1 MNYST
6 IKKAL
11 VFSLVAALGLNEVS
25 LAQNATSSSAKVFG
39 GRAQYRTWS
48 LGINAGV
55 LTPGVIIGGTNDFN
69 KANLNLGYGLSL
81 RKQLGHAFGLEL
93 AAVSGKISGE
103 NVANDGQKD
112 NKIDVGSPGIGSN
125 KSFETDLA
133 AAVSLAGIVNVATVD
148 FLKRENAVNFTVK
161 TGLGLAYYAPSVV
174 TAGGKAID
182 WKGKAGEYNGTGTRT
197 NVREMFIPVGLGVK
211 FKVSERVNFD
221 LGYTMNFLD
230 GDNLDGTYTIGSQ
243 TVPNTKGT
251 IKDKWAYTSAG
262 LEFSLGSTAKPNLDW
277 VNPLALMYDELN
289 DPTLRQE
296 LEALKGR
303 VSVLEAADLLKDS
316 DGDGVANKLDK
327 CPNTEAGIK
336 VDGSGCPLDVD
347 ADGIPDSKDAC
358 PTVKGTAALN
368 GCPEIVKVAMSL
380 AIQFEF
386 NSSVLK
392 TSAYSNLDKL
402 SSDLKANSSDI
413 VQLDGHASAE
423 GTEEYNM
430 SLSRDRANSVKTYL
444 VNSGIA
450 ASRVAVTAHGESR
463 PVASNATEAGR
474 VENRRVE
481 VKQQ

>member
-6 IKKAL
+6 IKKAI
-11 VFSLVAALGLNEVS
+11 VFSLVAMLALGEVS
-25 LAQNATSSSAKVFG
+25 LAQTATSSSAKVFG
-39 GRAQYRTWS
+39 GRSQYRTWN

-55 LTPGVIIGGTNDFN
+55 MAPLVAIGGTNDFTN
-69 KANLNLGYGLSL
+69 WSPSLGYGATL
-81 RKQLGHAFGLEL
+81 RKQLGHAFGLE
-93 AAVSGKISGE
+93 AAFQAGKLTYD
-103 NVANDGQKD
+103 NDGATI
-112 NKIDVGSPGIGSN
+112 NLGSGPRTDGVTQISN
-125 KSFETDLA
+125 ALSLM
-133 AAVSLAGIVNVATVD
+133 AVANVATVD
-148 FLKRENAVNFTVK
+148 FLKRENSVNFIV
-161 TGLGLAYYAPSVV
+161 
-174 TAGGKAID
+174 
-182 WKGKAGEYNGTGTRT
+182 KAGIGHAAYHWDEINPNSTPAAGTYGPDRDR
-197 NVREMFIPVGLGVK
+197 NNIRNQFVPVGAAVK

-230 GDNLDGTYTIGSQ
+230 ADDLDGT
-243 TVPNTKGT
+243 KGKGFT
-251 IKDKWAYTSAG
+251 KDKWSYTSAG
-262 LEFSLGSTAKPNLDW
+262 LEFSLGSAAKPNLDW
-277 VNPLALMYDELN
+277 VNPVALMYDELK

-296 LEALKGR
+296 VEALKGR
-303 VSVLEAADLLKDS
+303 VSALEAADLLKDS
-316 DGDGVANKLDK
+316 DGDGVADKLDK

-347 ADGIPDSKDAC
+347 ADGVPDSKDAC

-368 GCPEIVKVAMSL
+368 GCPEFNAGPAI

-392 TSAYSNLDKL
+392 TSAYSTLDKL
-402 SSDLKANSSDI
+402 SSDLKANSSAI

-450 ASRVAVTAHGESR
+450 ASRIAVTAYGESR

-474 VENRRVE
+474 TQNRRVE
-481 VKQQ
+481 FKQQ

>member
-6 IKKAL
+6 FKKAL
-11 VFSLVAALGLNEVS
+11 VFSLVAMLALGEVS
-25 LAQNATSSSAKVFG
+25 LAQTATSSSAKVFG
-39 GRAQYRTWS
+39 GRSQYRTWN

-55 LTPGVIIGGTNDFN
+55 MAPLVAIGGTNDFSN
-69 KANLNLGYGLSL
+69 WSPSLGYGATL
-81 RKQLGHAFGLEL
+81 RKQLGHAFGIEG
-93 AAVSGKISGE
+93 AFQSGKLTYD
-103 NVANDGQKD
+103 NDGATI
-112 NKIDVGSPGIGSN
+112 NLGSGPR
-125 KSFETDLA
+125 TDGVTQISTLSLM
-133 AAVSLAGIVNVATVD
+133 AVANVATVD
-148 FLKRENAVNFTVK
+148 FLRRENAVNFIV
-161 TGLGLAYYAPSVV
+161 
-174 TAGGKAID
+174 
-182 WKGKAGEYNGTGTRT
+182 KAGVGASAYHWDEINPNSTPAANAYGPDRDRKNIR
-197 NVREMFIPVGLGVK
+197 NQFIPVGAAVK

-230 GDNLDGTYTIGSQ
+230 ADDLDGT
-243 TVPNTKGT
+243 KGKGFT
-251 IKDKWAYTSAG
+251 KDKWSYTSAG
-262 LEFSLGSTAKPNLDW
+262 LEFSLGSAAKPNLDW
-277 VNPLALMYDELN
+277 VNPLALMYDELK

-296 LEALKGR
+296 VEALKGR
-303 VSVLEAADLLKDS
+303 VSALEAADLLKDS
-316 DGDGVANKLDK
+316 DGDGVADKLDK

-368 GCPEIVKVAMSL
+368 GCPEFKAGPAI

-392 TSAYSNLDKL
+392 TTAYSTLDKL
-402 SSDLKANSSDI
+402 SADLKANSSAM

-450 ASRVAVTAHGESR
+450 ASRIAVTAYGESR

-474 VENRRVE
+474 MENRRVE
-481 VKQQ
+481 FKQQ

>member
-11 VFSLVAALGLNEVS
+11 VFSLVALLALGEVS
-25 LAQNATSSSAKVFG
+25 LAQTATSSSAKVFG
-39 GRAQYRTWS
+39 GRSQYRTWN

-55 LTPGVIIGGTNDFN
+55 MAPIVAIGGTNDFTN
-69 KANLNLGYGLSL
+69 WSPSLGYGATL
-81 RKQLGHAFGLEL
+81 RKQLGHAFGIE
-93 AAVSGKISGE
+93 AAFQAGKLTYD
-103 NVANDGQKD
+103 NDGATI
-112 NKIDVGSPGIGSN
+112 NLGLGSRTDGVTQISN
-125 KSFETDLA
+125 ALSLM
-133 AAVSLAGIVNVATVD
+133 AVANVATVD
-148 FLKRENAVNFTVK
+148 FLQRENAVNFIV
-161 TGLGLAYYAPSVV
+161 
-174 TAGGKAID
+174 
-182 WKGKAGEYNGTGTRT
+182 KAGIGHAAYHWDEINPNATPAAGTYGPDRDR
-197 NVREMFIPVGLGVK
+197 NNIRNQFVPVGAAVK

-230 GDNLDGTYTIGSQ
+230 ADDLDGT
-243 TVPNTKGT
+243 KGKGFT
-251 IKDKWAYTSAG
+251 KDKWSYTSAG

-277 VNPLALMYDELN
+277 VNPLALMYDELK

-296 LEALKGR
+296 VEALKGR
-303 VSVLEAADLLKDS
+303 VSALEAADLLKDS
-316 DGDGVANKLDK
+316 DGDGVADKLDK

-368 GCPEIVKVAMSL
+368 GCPEFKAGPAI

-392 TSAYSNLDKL
+392 TTAYSTLDKL
-402 SSDLKANSSDI
+402 SSDLKANSSAM

-450 ASRVAVTAHGESR
+450 ASRIAVTAYGESR

-474 VENRRVE
+474 SENRRVE
-481 VKQQ
+481 FKQQ

>member
-11 VFSLVAALGLNEVS
+11 VFSLVALLALGEVS
-25 LAQNATSSSAKVFG
+25 LAQTATSSSAKVFG
-39 GRAQYRTWS
+39 GRSQYRTWN

-55 LTPGVIIGGTNDFN
+55 MAPLVAIGGTNDFSN
-69 KANLNLGYGLSL
+69 WSPSLGYGATI
-81 RKQLGHAFGLEL
+81 RKQLGHAFGIEG
-93 AAVSGKISGE
+93 AFQAGKLTYD
-103 NVANDGQKD
+103 NDGATI
-112 NKIDVGSPGIGSN
+112 NLGSGPR
-125 KSFETDLA
+125 TDGVTQISA
-133 AAVSLAGIVNVATVD
+133 ALSLMAVANVATVD
-148 FLKRENAVNFTVK
+148 FLKRENAVNFIV
-161 TGLGLAYYAPSVV
+161 
-174 TAGGKAID
+174 
-182 WKGKAGEYNGTGTRT
+182 KAGIGATAYHWDEINPNSTPAAGTYGPDRDR
-197 NVREMFIPVGLGVK
+197 NNIRNQFVPVGAAVK

-230 GDNLDGTYTIGSQ
+230 ADDLDGT
-243 TVPNTKGT
+243 KGKGFT
-251 IKDKWAYTSAG
+251 KDKWSYTSAG
-262 LEFSLGSTAKPNLDW
+262 LEFSLGSAAKPNLDW
-277 VNPLALMYDELN
+277 VNLLALMYDELK

-296 LEALKGR
+296 VEALKGR
-303 VSVLEAADLLKDS
+303 VSALEAADLLKDS
-316 DGDGVANKLDK
+316 DGDGVADKLDK

-368 GCPEIVKVAMSL
+368 GCPEFKAGPAI

-392 TSAYSNLDKL
+392 TTAYSTLDKL
-402 SSDLKANSSDI
+402 SSDLKANSSAI

-430 SLSRDRANSVKTYL
+430 SLSRDGANSVKTYL

-450 ASRVAVTAHGESR
+450 ASRIAVTAYGESR

-474 VENRRVE
+474 TENRRVE
-481 VKQQ
+481 FKQQ

>member
-11 VFSLVAALGLNEVS
+11 VFSLVAMLALGEVS
-25 LAQNATSSSAKVFG
+25 LAQTATSSSAKVFG
-39 GRAQYRTWS
+39 GRSQYRTWN

-55 LTPGVIIGGTNDFN
+55 MAPLVAIGGTNDFTN
-69 KANLNLGYGLSL
+69 WSPSLGYGATL
-81 RKQLGHAFGLEL
+81 RKQLGHAFGLE
-93 AAVSGKISGE
+93 AAFQAGKLTYD
-103 NVANDGQKD
+103 NDGATV
-112 NKIDVGSPGIGSN
+112 NLGSGPRTDGVTQISN
-125 KSFETDLA
+125 AF
-133 AAVSLAGIVNVATVD
+133 SLMGVANVATVD
-148 FLKRENAVNFTVK
+148 FLRRENAVNFI
-161 TGLGLAYYAPSVV
+161 L
-174 TAGGKAID
+174 
-182 WKGKAGEYNGTGTRT
+182 KAGIGHAAYHWDEINPNSTPGTNAYGPDRDRK
-197 NVREMFIPVGLGVK
+197 NIRNQFVPVGAAVK

-230 GDNLDGTYTIGSQ
+230 ADDLDGT
-243 TVPNTKGT
+243 KGKGFT
-251 IKDKWAYTSAG
+251 KDKWSYTSAG
-262 LEFSLGSTAKPNLDW
+262 LEFSLGSAAKPNLDW
-277 VNPLALMYDELN
+277 VNPLALMYDELK

-296 LEALKGR
+296 VEALKGR

-316 DGDGVANKLDK
+316 DGDGVADKLDK

-368 GCPEIVKVAMSL
+368 GCPEFKAGPAI

-392 TSAYSNLDKL
+392 TTAYSTLDKL
-402 SSDLKANSSDI
+402 SADLKANSSAM

-450 ASRVAVTAHGESR
+450 ASRIAVTAYGESR

-474 VENRRVE
+474 MENRRVE
-481 VKQQ
+481 FKQQ